1 MSLNSL
7 VAMNEEKKEMFI
19 SKEVVTIEDKKMIYN
34 AMNNPTDSISDLINK
49 EIKIKDI
56 VMEEIE
62 LTETDDNGD
71 PIFDGDTGE
80 IIENKLVAVRTIL
93 IDDEGNSHQAVSKGI
108 FNSIKQIINIFG
120 APKTW
125 EEPLTVTVL
134 QVKVKK
140 GSMLTLDIK

>member
-7 VAMNEEKKEMFI
+7 VALNEEKKDMYI
-19 SKEVVTIEDKKMIYN
+19 SKQVETLQDKKMIYN

-49 EIKIKDI
+49 EIKIVDI

-71 PIFDGDTGE
+71 PLFDGETGE
-80 IIENKLVAVRTIL
+80 IIENKTVAVRTIL
-93 IDDEGNSHQAVSKGI
+93 IDDKGLSHQAVSKGI

-120 APKTW
+120 APASW
-125 EEPLTVTVL
+125 AEPLTVEVL

-140 GSMLTLDIK
+140 GSMLTLNIK